1 MATWSVPVL
10 QIAPPKNPAALT
22 DLIPLLDRLV
32 SAFDIAA
39 TAQLLDVEPVVIR
52 NWMSRQQPLTGEMAT
67 RVLDVHDVITRALQ
81 IFKPRTAMD
90 WLVGHEPFLD
100 HARPVDVLV
109 TRGAQPLIESLRAM
123 DAGGYA

>member
-10 QIAPPKNPAALT
+10 QIDPPKNPAALT
-22 DLIPLLDRLV
+22 DLVPLLNRLV
-32 SAFDIAA
+32 SAFGVAA
-39 TAQLLDVEPVVIR
+39 AAQLLDVQQVTITS
-52 NWMSRQQPLTGEMAT
+52 WMSRQQPLTGELAT
-67 RVLDVHDVITRALQ
+67 RVLDLHDVMTRALQ

-90 WLVGHEPFLD
+90 WLVGHDPFLD

-109 TRGAQPLIESLRAM
+109 TRGAQPLMEALRAI